1 MYEPFTPSVT
11 KCSTAELHF
20 VHLTFIMYNYIY
32 TGILLSLQ
40 DDVCMHLTNYSI
52 NKNSKNFVRDE
63 DTGSKR

>member
-1 MYEPFTPSVT
+1 MTPP
-11 KCSTAELHF
+11 L
-20 VHLTFIMYNYIY
+20 L
-32 TGILLSLQ
+32 ILPLQ